1 VAPAQHAAAMRP
13 WQATDTDRLP
23 YERMKPTLVTGA
35 SGFLGWHVARLLV
48 ERGHSVRALVRPG
61 SRVDGID
68 VAPVTGDLREP
79 DSLARAVE
87 GCGFV
92 FHVAADYRL
101 WAKDPSDLYRSN
113 VDGTRN
119 LLEAARRAGVE
130 RVVYTSTVGCI
141 GIPHDGIGDETT
153 AVTLADMA
161 GDYKRSKFLAEQ
173 VALEFARDGFPVVIV
188 NPTAP
193 IGDHDVKPTPTGK
206 IVLDFLNGAMP
217 AFIDTGLNVV
227 DARDC
232 AEGHLLAREKGRPG
246 ERYILG
252 SENLTLAQILEKLAA
267 ITGRRAPTVRLP
279 YAVAYCAGA
288 CSTAWAG
295 LTGIPPRVPLEGVRM
310 ARKKMWVTSEKAR
323 RELGFDPG
331 PAGIALRRAVEW
343 FQSAGAHAA

>member
-1 VAPAQHAAAMRP
+1 
-13 WQATDTDRLP
+13 
-23 YERMKPTLVTGA
+23 
-35 SGFLGWHVARLLV
+35 VARVLV
-48 ERGHSVRALVRPG
+48 ERGHRVRALARSG
-61 SRVDGID
+61 SRVDGLD
-68 VAPVTGDLREP
+68 VEIVTGDLR
-79 DSLARAVE
+79 DAASLARAVA
-87 GCGFV
+87 GCGLL

-101 WAKDPSDLYRSN
+101 WAKDPAELYRSN

-119 LLEAARRAGVE
+119 LLRAAKNADLE

-141 GIPHDGIGDETT
+141 GVPHGGIGDETQPV
-153 AVTLADMA
+153 ALEQMA

-206 IVLDFLNGAMP
+206 IVVDFLNGAMP

-227 DARDC
+227 DVRDT
-232 AEGHLLAREKGRPG
+232 AEGHLLAFERGRPG

-252 SENLTLAQILEKLAA
+252 SENLTLAQILQKLAA
-267 ITGRRAPTVRLP
+267 ITGRKAPTTQIP

-295 LTGIPPRVPLEGVRM
+295 VTGRPPRVPLDAVRM
-310 ARKKMWVTSEKAR
+310 AKKKMWVSHEKAA
-323 RELGFDPG
+323 RELGFQPG
-331 PAGIALRRAVEW
+331 SADQALARAVEW
-343 FQSAGAHAA
+343 FQGRMPARSAA